1 MPVPESWILAARR
14 SDGHRLLKQRSAR
27 PPHPTHKSEPEPIRL
42 ALRGAPEFE
51 AGGVKSLYDTVPSG
65 ETSGRSVSRQ
75 PVDPDHALS
84 AYKQGG
90 PKAQAYDVRGVGTRI
105 RYCSSR
111 NPPFTVMTSLPPPSP
126 GESRERP
133 APHVRRPDILGSRGT
148 PLVRGRVPVRRH
160 GPASPRELGCR
171 RPRSD
176 GTGPGPRGW
185 ARLDDAA
192 QNPEREASP
201 TYPFV
206 AHPPEYISSRLQEI
220 DRDSAE
226 NLLLALTDDGCT
238 LSNLSRFTES
248 EGELRAMTRT
258 ILTRYGDTASFHT
271 NVNKPGHVSGTLDFT
286 GTSPTTEPPATRRS
300 PAPDEAI

>member
-1 MPVPESWILAARR
+1 MSVDQTSWEAAVRHLYEDAYPYDATGPRR
-14 SDGHRLLKQRSAR
+14 HENWVVDV
-27 PPHPTHKSEPEPIRL
+27 L
-42 ALRGAPEFE
+42 ALMARAP
-51 AGGVKSLYDTVPSG
+51 D
-65 ETSGRSVSRQ
+65 
-75 PVDPDHALS
+75 
-84 AYKQGG
+84 
-90 PKAQAYDVRGVGTRI
+90 
-105 RYCSSR
+105 
-111 NPPFTVMTSLPPPSP
+111 
-126 GESRERP
+126 
-133 APHVRRPDILGSRGT
+133 
-148 PLVRGRVPVRRH
+148 
-160 GPASPRELGCR
+160 
-171 RPRSD
+171 
-176 GTGPGPRGW
+176 PRGW

-248 EGELRAMTRT
+248 EGELRAMART

-300 PAPDEAI
+300 PAPDEVI